1 MFTIEAANVH
11 ANNLTEQ
18 AERNGLKGA
27 DGEALKFKIVTI
39 TDDKRVKARFN
50 VVIVE
55 MIEKTNLI
63 GGKKFWIDR
72 DAPRYMDPS
81 SEAYHSM

>member
-27 DGEALKFKIVTI
+27 DGEPLKFKIVAI
-39 TDDKRVKARFN
+39 TDDKRVIRCNATASR
-50 VVIVE
+50 
-55 MIEKTNLI
+55 
-63 GGKKFWIDR
+63 G
-72 DAPRYMDPS
+72 A
-81 SEAYHSM
+81 